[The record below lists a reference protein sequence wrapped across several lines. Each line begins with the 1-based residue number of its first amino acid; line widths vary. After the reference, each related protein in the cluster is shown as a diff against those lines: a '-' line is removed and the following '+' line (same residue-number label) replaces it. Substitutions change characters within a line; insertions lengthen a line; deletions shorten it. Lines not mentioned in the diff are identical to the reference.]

1 MDLTA
6 DRPRL
11 LPTLDPSWTTPLGD
25 QRILNL
31 SGRTGLVTQ
40 IYLVRHGEPDYTPVD
55 SRGWP
60 GMAADTAPLSTA
72 GAKQAEAVADL
83 LSGIGATY
91 LVSSPFTRALQ
102 SAAIIGHRLALG
114 VRVDYDLRDWLPD
127 STGSWR
133 GTADVRAARAEF
145 DEYGGEWPEGVPRPW
160 EPRSRVRERARAA
173 LARHTA
179 STDGPVLV
187 ITHALVIEA
196 LTGVPNTGHGTHEY
210 YRYDPAD
217 DA

>member
-1 MDLTA
+1 M
-6 DRPRL
+6 
-11 LPTLDPSWTTPLGD
+11 
-25 QRILNL
+25 
-31 SGRTGLVTQ
+31 TQ
-40 IYLVRHGEPDYTPVD
+40 IYLVRHGQPDYEPID

-60 GMAADTAPLSTA
+60 GMAADTAPLSLQGT
-72 GAKQAEAVADL
+72 KQAEAVADL

-91 LVSSPFTRALQ
+91 LVTSPFTRALH

-145 DEYGGEWPEGVPRPW
+145 DAYAGEWPEGVPRPW
-160 EPRSRVRERARAA
+160 EPLSRVRERARAA
-173 LARHTA
+173 LKRHTA
-179 STDGPVLV
+179 STDGPVLAV
-187 ITHALVIEA
+187 THSMIIRA
-196 LTGVPNTGHGTHEY
+196 LTGEQDTAHGCHQY
-210 YRYDPAD
+210 YRYDSAD

>member
-1 MDLTA
+1 M
-6 DRPRL
+6 
-11 LPTLDPSWTTPLGD
+11 
-25 QRILNL
+25 
-31 SGRTGLVTQ
+31 TQ

-60 GMAADTAPLSTA
+60 GMAADTAPLSPA
-72 GAKQAEAVADL
+72 GTKQAEALADL

-91 LVSSPFTRALQ
+91 LVSSPFTRALH
-102 SAAIIGHRLALG
+102 SAAIVGHRLALG

-127 STGSWR
+127 SAGWWR
-133 GTADVRAARAEF
+133 GVADVRAALAEF
-145 DEYGGEWPEGVPRPW
+145 EEFGGEWPDGIPRAW
-160 EPRSRVRERARAA
+160 EPLSRVRERARGA

-187 ITHALVIEA
+187 ITHAMVIRS
-196 LTGVPNTGHGTHEY
+196 LTGEQGTEHGGHQY

-217 DA
+217 DG